1 LGIAAAAQ
9 GLKTMQYS
17 LLELWLL
24 IALLALLTLVSRSFF
39 VLLPRRWQPRGR
51 VEQALRYAPLAA
63 LLAIT
68 VPEVVKQLPT
78 ALHQAAPAWAIAS
91 DARLVSALVLAAV
104 IRLTRHTLWGLAA
117 GTVTFLV
124 LRPLSA

>member
-1 LGIAAAAQ
+1 
-9 GLKTMQYS
+9 MQYS
-17 LLELWLL
+17 PLELWTL
-24 IALLALLTLVSRSFF
+24 IVLLALLTLVSRSFF

-68 VPEVVKQLPT
+68 VPEVVQQLPA
-78 ALHQAAPAWAIAS
+78 ALQQPAPAWAVAT

-104 IRLTRHTLWGLAA
+104 IRLTRQTLWGLLA
-117 GTVTFLV
+117 GTTTYLA
-124 LRPLSA
+124 LLQLAR

>member
-1 LGIAAAAQ
+1 
-9 GLKTMQYS
+9 MRYS
-17 LLELWLL
+17 PLELWTL

-68 VPEVVKQLPT
+68 VPEVVNQLPI
-78 ALHQAAPAWAIAS
+78 ALQQAHSGLGHRHRCAADVGAGAS
-91 DARLVSALVLAAV
+91 R
-104 IRLTRHTLWGLAA
+104 R
-117 GTVTFLV
+117 
-124 LRPLSA
+124 